1 LQNELDLNC
10 HSNMKFGNYQKNLKT
25 CFGYKTRQLESPS
38 LTTSRLP
45 CKSSP
50 PLLFFDVHQNTK
62 GTQIVQITHICLHNF
77 TLNPS
82 TCFPCEEQANESR
95 ETPPYIALD
104 KQTINNCVHSEGLK
118 MEFDNYN
125 SVLCSK

>member
-1 LQNELDLNC
+1 MLFLDVP
-10 HSNMKFGNYQKNLKT
+10 QKT
-25 CFGYKTRQLESPS
+25 E
-38 LTTSRLP
+38 
-45 CKSSP
+45 
-50 PLLFFDVHQNTK
+50 
-62 GTQIVQITHICLHNF
+62 GTGIMQSTHIGLQYF

-95 ETPPYIALD
+95 ETLPYIALD

-125 SVLCSK
+125 SVLRSK